1 MEKRYFDLNIEQ
13 VLEHWEVYHAVREI
27 IANALDETI
36 LTNSPDIDI
45 FKDKKGWHI
54 RDYGR
59 GLKYQHFSQNES
71 EEKNNAEGVIGKFGV
86 GLKDALAVFYRHN
99 IDIEIKSKHGDFNT
113 EMQKKSGF
121 GDVETLHVS
130 VAQAEDE
137 YFVGTEFILSIS
149 NEDMAKAK
157 QLFLKFSSGNLL
169 ETTDFG
175 EILERDGNTA
185 VIYVNGI
192 QVAEE
197 ENYMFSYNITRLSA
211 AMRKALNRERS
222 NVGRTAYADSVKKLL
237 LKSNSETV
245 IQQLVNELKKL
256 EEGECCDEIHYL
268 DVQVHA
274 MKTYNAQKPV
284 VFLSQ
289 EGLYELSPDE
299 KEKIEESGREIVIV
313 PGNAFDKIKNSTDIN
328 GKPMGTVDLIYKEY
342 NKNFKYSWVA
352 PEDLSPKRKI
362 VWEKRH
368 IVMDWL
374 GDKKWR
380 RKIKISETINEF
392 ISFDTEGVY
401 DREEDAIIIKD
412 SVLDKENLFYNVL
425 IHEYIHATTGY
436 PDNDRDFENEL
447 GKIIGR
453 MGMEIFNDED
463 KEAIQPSFKRK
474 LFGWFK

>member
-1 MEKRYFDLNIEQ
+1 
-13 VLEHWEVYHAVREI
+13 
-27 IANALDETI
+27 
-36 LTNSPDIDI
+36 
-45 FKDKKGWHI
+45 
-54 RDYGR
+54 
-59 GLKYQHFSQNES
+59 
-71 EEKNNAEGVIGKFGV
+71 
-86 GLKDALAVFYRHN
+86 
-99 IDIEIKSKHGDFNT
+99 
-113 EMQKKSGF
+113 MQKKSGF

-149 NEDMAKAK
+149 NEDIAKAK

-192 QVAEE
+192 QAAEE

-256 EEGECCDEIHYL
+256 EEGGCYDEINYL